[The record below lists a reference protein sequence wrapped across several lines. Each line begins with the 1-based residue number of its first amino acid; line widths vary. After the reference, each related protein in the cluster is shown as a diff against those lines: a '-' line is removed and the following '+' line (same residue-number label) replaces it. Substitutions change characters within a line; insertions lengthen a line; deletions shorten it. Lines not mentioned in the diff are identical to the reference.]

1 MHKLEDQ
8 SLIPHNSRE
17 KLEVVRAHRPSILGV
32 KWEAEDSQRVSRL
45 PRVHST
51 ATGARDKADV
61 DNSQACVS
69 SDFHTHRD
77 THVHTRAHNQ

>member
-17 KLEVVRAHRPSILGV
+17 KLEVMRTHRTSILSV

-51 ATGARDKADV
+51 ATK
-61 DNSQACVS
+61 
-69 SDFHTHRD
+69 TK
-77 THVHTRAHNQ
+77 TR

>member
-1 MHKLEDQ
+1 MHKLEDR

-17 KLEVVRAHRPSILGV
+17 KLEVMCAHRPSILSV

-51 ATGARDKADV
+51 AAET
-61 DNSQACVS
+61 
-69 SDFHTHRD
+69 RD
-77 THVHTRAHNQ
+77 TRQTMTTPRLVCPLTSTHAP